1 MDNTT
6 RQATASKQL
15 EIYFKENVFLIS
27 GDTRLFLPLFLTT
40 RNSL

>member
-6 RQATASKQL
+6 TQATASKQL
-15 EIYFKENVFLIS
+15 DMVFKEDAFFIS
-27 GDTRLFLPLFLTT
+27 GDIRLFLRLFLTT